1 MADVLQRYNNATQA
15 YSSGISSTG
24 AFQDQYNQNFY
35 NDFLEKNSAY
45 KSAVE
50 RRDEITKQL
59 KQQALDK
66 AAALTGADEEQASR
80 LVEAGGAALGA
91 YEVGKAVV
99 KRTFFKGK
107 NGKPKPTDGKEGG
120 GEEGTGG
127 SADAGAAEGSQGD
140 SFGSGGNSLA
150 QNSTSAHEEALADED
165 WDTSPPVSPRASQ
178 ANLEDDATGPRASNP
193 GRINESESGV
203 GGDGEA
209 AALPSQTAFEGEA
222 TQARVGQNVAQ
233 NLESSNPFGT
243 SRAPPASESSAT
255 DALESTQTTATESAN
270 RSLISQAAEDTEK
283 VGRGIGEVAGEIGGV
298 EAEAVGAISGASAD
312 AAAAAGATIGETLGA
327 IGAALPEVAGVALVG
342 YGLYDLF
349 HHHHHNPAPVTA
361 ADTGVKV
368 PNKPTLNP
376 LAQGATSDIR
386 STRAEFTT
394 PSFDAVTD
402 VAGSISA
409 F

>member
-35 NDFLEKNSAY
+35 NDFLEKNAAY

-59 KQQALDK
+59 KAAAIDK
-66 AAALTGADEEQASR
+66 AAALTGADEAQASR

-91 YEVGKAVV
+91 YEVGKGVY
-99 KRTFFKGK
+99 KKFRGSRET
-107 NGKPKPTDGKEGG
+107 G
-120 GEEGTGG
+120 GEEGEGG
-127 SADAGAAEGSQGD
+127 GAEASAEGSGAD
-140 SFGSGGNSLA
+140 EFGMGGADVSQHAEASWN
-150 QNSTSAHEEALADED
+150 TALANDD
-165 WDTSPPVSPRASQ
+165 LATPPVSPRASE
-178 ANLEDDATGPRASNP
+178 ANLEDDATGPRTSNP
-193 GRINESESGV
+193 GRINESETGV

-209 AALPSQTAFEGEA
+209 AALPSDIAFEGEA

-349 HHHHHNPAPVTA
+349 HHHHHNPAPVTP

>member
-35 NDFLEKNSAY
+35 NDFLEKNAAY

-59 KQQALDK
+59 KAAAIDK
-66 AAALTGADEEQASR
+66 AAALTGADEAQASR

-91 YEVGKAVV
+91 YEVGKGVY
-99 KRTFFKGK
+99 KKFRGSRET
-107 NGKPKPTDGKEGG
+107 G
-120 GEEGTGG
+120 GEEGEGG
-127 SADAGAAEGSQGD
+127 GAEASAEGSGAD
-140 SFGSGGNSLA
+140 EFGMGGADVSQHAEASWN
-150 QNSTSAHEEALADED
+150 TALANDD
-165 WDTSPPVSPRASQ
+165 LATPPVSPRASE
-178 ANLEDDATGPRASNP
+178 ANLEDDATGPRTSNP
-193 GRINESESGV
+193 GRINESETGV

-209 AALPSQTAFEGEA
+209 AALPSDIAFEGEA

-233 NLESSNPFGT
+233 NLQSSNPFGT
-243 SRAPPASESSAT
+243 SRAPPTESSAT

-270 RSLISQAAEDTEK
+270 RSLISQAGEDIENVGRT
-283 VGRGIGEVAGEIGGV
+283 VGRGVGEIGGV
-298 EAEAVGAISGASAD
+298 EAEAVGELAGEGASEA
-312 AAAAAGATIGETLGA
+312 AAAAAGAGIGEA
-327 IGAALPEVAGVALVG
+327 ISGIAAVAPELAGVALVG

-349 HHHHHNPAPVTA
+349 HHHHHNPAPVTP

>member
-35 NDFLEKNSAY
+35 NDFLEKNAAY

-59 KQQALDK
+59 KAAAIDK
-66 AAALTGADEEQASR
+66 AAALTGADEAQASR

-91 YEVGKAVV
+91 YEVGKGVY
-99 KRTFFKGK
+99 KKFRGSRET
-107 NGKPKPTDGKEGG
+107 G
-120 GEEGTGG
+120 GEEGEGG
-127 SADAGAAEGSQGD
+127 GAEASAEGSGAD
-140 SFGSGGNSLA
+140 EFGMGGADVSQHAEASWN
-150 QNSTSAHEEALADED
+150 TALANDD
-165 WDTSPPVSPRASQ
+165 LATPPVSPRASE
-178 ANLEDDATGPRASNP
+178 ANLEDDATGPRTSNP
-193 GRINESESGV
+193 GRINESETGV

-209 AALPSQTAFEGEA
+209 AALPSDIAFEGEA

>member
-15 YSSGISSTG
+15 YSSGIDSTRS
-24 AFQDQYNQNFY
+24 FQDSYNQNFY
-35 NDFLEKNSAY
+35 NDFLEKNAAY

-50 RRDEITKQL
+50 RRDELTKQL
-59 KQQALDK
+59 KQKALDN
-66 AAALTGADEEQASR
+66 AAALTGADEAQASR
-80 LVEAGGAALGA
+80 LIEAGGAALGA
-91 YEVGKAVV
+91 YEVGKSVY
-99 KRTFFKGK
+99 KRFRGS
-107 NGKPKPTDGKEGG
+107 KEKG
-120 GEEGTGG
+120 GEEGDGAA
-127 SADAGAAEGSQGD
+127 ADAGAAEQGGAD
-140 SFGSGGNSLA
+140 EFGMGREDLA
-150 QNSTSAHEEALADED
+150 QHAEARWNTALANDD
-165 WDTSPPVSPRASQ
+165 LATPPASPRASEP
-178 ANLEDDATGPRASNP
+178 NVEDDATGPRASNP

-233 NLESSNPFGT
+233 NLESSNPFGI
-243 SRAPPASESSAT
+243 SRAPATESSAT
-255 DALESTQTTATESAN
+255 DALESTQTAATESAN
-270 RSLISQAAEDTEK
+270 RSLISQAGEDIEN
-283 VGRGIGEVAGEIGGV
+283 VGRTVGGEIGGV
-298 EAEAVGAISGASAD
+298 EAEAVGALAGEGASEV
-312 AAAAAGATIGETLGA
+312 AAAAAGAGIGEA
-327 IGAALPEVAGVALVG
+327 ISGIAAVAPELAGVALVG

-349 HHHHHNPAPVTA
+349 HHHHHNPAPVNP